1 MTKESPY
8 EGWGEGHEEQLVE
21 LDEALEAG
29 EVRKELSCEE
39 ARREWFVMAR
49 TMYVNNNPQP
59 RIPLDFEIGVHLGGC
74 LTPPCQA
81 LANALSEYGT
91 MLLSPPNKN
100 SEVKKFHLYKSC
112 YQKLASQLQ

>member
-81 LANALSEYGT
+81 LANAYSEILRPSHPDSAE
-91 MLLSPPNKN
+91 LLSATLDDLEKQVFADQN
-100 SEVKKFHLYKSC
+100 
-112 YQKLASQLQ
+112 